1 MDELKAATTAA
12 LGGRPP
18 SQQQAVVL
26 SPPRPVA
33 AVGVD
38 HHRGGSGK
46 AVAEAAPANTAESWS
61 ERLRFRPAFA
71 LTMDLP
77 DWLRAFELDP
87 DLAECENR
95 PWANAKNRVR
105 VGCVGSDFVFQKDPP
120 VLFRFFWNNREKYLT
135 GSCTFREN
143 SEGPP
148 KGAHGASVCMVF
160 DEILAYPVWRQ
171 GYTAYTVNL
180 SIKLKRMV
188 PLGSTQ
194 RFFARISRIENR
206 KLHLDGEV
214 TNGDKSIVYATGS
227 GIWVQS
233 EKISS
238 IDIRSVL

>member
-1 MDELKAATTAA
+1 MSSADELKVGMTAA
-12 LGGRPP
+12 LGKH
-18 SQQQAVVL
+18 QAVV
-26 SPPRPVA
+26 VA
-33 AVGVD
+33 SRTAGAMD

-46 AVAEAAPANTAESWS
+46 ATDANNNNS
-61 ERLRFRPAFA
+61 ENWADRLKFARPAFA
-71 LTMDLP
+71 LTMETP
-77 DWLRAFELDP
+77 DWLRAMENDS
-87 DLAECENR
+87 DLVECENR

-194 RFFARISRIENR
+194 RFLARIYRIENR
-206 KLHLDGEV
+206 KIHLDGEV
-214 TNGDKSIVYATGS
+214 TNGDKSIVYATAT